1 MQFMKRHLF
10 ALVLVAVVATIA
22 VTQMLGC
29 GASGSARSRAA
40 GDVYVPPGEHD
51 KYYAFLSGGQSGS
64 VFVVGIPSGRLIRE
78 IPVFEPRAA
87 YGYAVHPNDPR
98 RQQLEATGGAW
109 GDTHHPAPSETNGVY
124 DGKYLWINDLANG
137 RLARVRLDVF
147 ETDRIIKI
155 PNLQGAHG
163 IAVVSP
169 NTKYIGVNGEF
180 EQPTNGMATNP
191 APYTSVVAF
200 VDPES
205 MQVKFQVRVNGN
217 IDIADSS
224 KDGKYFFS
232 TVYNLEQGK
241 DMGSMLQFDRDALA
255 AIDIAAA
262 EKAVAEGKAEIRN
275 GVPVIDPETAPG
287 VLTLIPVPKNPHGVN
302 ATPDGRYVIA
312 SGKLS
317 PTVTIIDVNTLK
329 IVAEPEVGLGPLHT
343 TFDNRGN
350 AYTSLFLDSQVVK
363 WNIDK
368 AVAGASD
375 YIVDRINVHYNI
387 GHLQAVGGETMQP
400 QGDYLLAL
408 NKLSKDQ
415 YLPVGP
421 DMPEAQELID
431 ISGEK
436 MRMLAAFPTPP
447 EPHDAVF
454 MAASLLKGKVKQV
467 FDVEAHS
474 VKEGKESVVRTAPD
488 AVTVNMTMIRSAY
501 TPETIS
507 VREGDRV
514 TFRMTN
520 VETIRDMTHGFAL
533 PDHGLNV
540 SLPPGA
546 TKEITIDTP
555 KPGVYWF
562 YCTNFCSAL
571 HLEMRGR
578 MIVQPTK
585 GDVTIADWHAGQ
597 NVAGMQ
603 VPGVPSTARPA
614 TTQPGAAP
622 SGR

>member
-1 MQFMKRHLF
+1 MKRHPLI
-10 ALVLVAVVATIA
+10 LVAATAVATLAA
-22 VTQMLGC
+22 VHTFGC
-29 GASGSARSRAA
+29 GATRSARSLAA
-40 GDVYVPPGEHD
+40 EQVYVAPGELD

-78 IPVFEPRAA
+78 IPVFEQRAA
-87 YGYAVHPNDPR
+87 YGYAMNDADPR
-98 RQQLEATGGAW
+98 RQELLDTGGAW
-109 GDTHHPAPSETNGVY
+109 GDTHHPVLSETDGMPN
-124 DGKYLWINDLANG
+124 GKYLWINDLANA
-137 RLARVRLDVF
+137 RLARVRLDYF
-147 ETDRIIKI
+147 ETDRILKL

-169 NTKYIGVNGEF
+169 NTKYIVVNGEF
-180 EQPTNGMATNP
+180 EQPTDGLVTNP

-200 VDPES
+200 VDPET
-205 MQVKFQVRVNGN
+205 MAVTFEVRVNGN
-217 IDIADSS
+217 IDIADTS
-224 KDGKYFFS
+224 KDGRYSFS

-241 DMGSMLQFDRDALA
+241 DMGSMIQYDRDAVA
-255 AIDIAAA
+255 AIDIPAA
-262 EKAVAEGKAEIRN
+262 EKAVAAGKGQVRN
-275 GVPVIDPETAPG
+275 GVPILDPEENPG

-317 PTVTIIDVNTLK
+317 PTVTIIDAHTLK

-363 WNIDK
+363 WNIEK
-368 AVAGASD
+368 AVSGKPD

-387 GHLQAVGGETMQP
+387 GHLQAVGGASMHP
-400 QGDYLLAL
+400 YGDYLLAL

-421 DMPEAQELID
+421 DLPEDQELID

-436 MRMLAAFPTPP
+436 MKMLASFPTPP
-447 EPHDAVF
+447 EPHDAEF
-454 MAASLLKGKVKQV
+454 IEARLLAPKVKQV
-467 FDVEAHS
+467 FEPASDAVA
-474 VKEGKESVVRTAPD
+474 EGSESVVRTGPHSVD
-488 AVTVNMTMIRSAY
+488 VNMTLIRSAY
-501 TPETIS
+501 TPDSFE
-507 VREGDRV
+507 VREGDVV
-514 TFRMTN
+514 TLKITN

-533 PDHGLNV
+533 PDHNLNIA
-540 SLPPGA
+540 LPPGY
-546 TKEITIDTP
+546 TKSMTFDAG

-578 MIVQPTK
+578 MVVQPKDST
-585 GDVTIADWHAGQ
+585 VTLTDWHAGA
-597 NVAGMQ
+597 NVKGQ
-603 VPGVPSTARPA
+603 VVPGVPST
-614 TTQPGAAP
+614 GE
-622 SGR
+622 GK

>member
-1 MQFMKRHLF
+1 MTRTITLI
-10 ALVLVAVVATIA
+10 VLTIAATAAVVQT
-22 VTQMLGC
+22 LGC
-29 GASGSARSRAA
+29 AETGSARTRAA
-40 GDVYVPPGEHD
+40 EEVYVPPGEHD

-98 RQQLEATGGAW
+98 RIELEKTGGAW
-109 GDTHHPAPSETNGVY
+109 GDTHHPAPSETDGVY
-124 DGKYLWINDLANG
+124 DGRYLWINDLANG
-137 RLARVRLDVF
+137 RLARIRLDVF
-147 ETDRIIKI
+147 ETDRILKI

-180 EQPTNGMATNP
+180 EQPTDGLATNP

-200 VDPES
+200 VEPES
-205 MQVKFQVRVNGN
+205 MQVKFEVRVNGN

-224 KDGKYFFS
+224 KDGRYFFS

-241 DMGSMLQFDRDALA
+241 DMGGMIQFDRDALA

-262 EKAVAEGKAEIRN
+262 EKAVAEGKAEVRN
-275 GVPVIDPETAPG
+275 GVPIIDPEHAPG

-302 ATPDGRYVIA
+302 VTPDGRYAIA

-317 PTVTIIDVNTLK
+317 PTVTIVDTKTLK

-350 AYTSLFLDSQVVK
+350 AFTSLFLDSQVVK

-368 AVAGASD
+368 AVAGTSD

-387 GHLQAVGGETMQP
+387 GHLQAAGGETMKP
-400 QGDYLLAL
+400 HGDYLLAL

-421 DMPEAQELID
+421 DMPEAQEIID

-454 MAASLLKGKVKQV
+454 MASSVLKSKVKQV
-467 FDVEAHS
+467 FDAEAHA
-474 VKEGKESVVRTAPD
+474 VKAGEESVVRTAPN

-501 TPETIS
+501 TPETIE

-578 MIVQPTK
+578 LVVQPK
-585 GDVTIADWHAGQ
+585 DGPVKISDWRAGQ
-597 NVAGMQ
+597 NVAGLQ
-603 VPGVPSTARPA
+603 VPGVPSTEKPN
-614 TTQPGAAP
+614 
-622 SGR
+622 GR

>member
-1 MQFMKRHLF
+1 MTRIL
-10 ALVLVAVVATIA
+10 ATIVATIVA
-22 VTQMLGC
+22 TAAFTQAFGC
-29 GASGSARSRAA
+29 ADTGSARSRAA
-40 GDVYVPPGEHD
+40 EDVYVAPGEHD
-51 KYYAFLSGGQSGS
+51 RYYAFLSGGQSGS
-64 VFVVGIPSGRLIRE
+64 VFVVGVPSGRLIRE

-98 RQQLEATGGAW
+98 RRQLEETGGAW
-109 GDTHHPAPSETNGVY
+109 GDTHHPAPSETKGVY

-147 ETDRIIKI
+147 ETDSILKI
-155 PNLQGAHG
+155 PNMQGAHG

-169 NTKYIGVNGEF
+169 DTKYIGVNGEF
-180 EQPTNGMATNP
+180 EQPTDGLATNP
-191 APYTSVVAF
+191 AAYTSVVSF
-200 VDPES
+200 IDPDS
-205 MQVKFQVRVNGN
+205 MVVKFQVRVNGN

-224 KDGKYFFS
+224 KDGKYFFA

-241 DMGSMLQFDRDALA
+241 TMGGMIQFDRDALA

-262 EKAVAEGKAEIRN
+262 ERAVADGKAVTRN
-275 GVPVIDPETAPG
+275 GVPIIDPENAPG

-302 ATPDGRYVIA
+302 VTPDGRYAIA

-317 PTVTIIDVNTLK
+317 PTVSIIDAKTLK

-363 WNIDK
+363 WNVDK

-387 GHLQAVGGETMQP
+387 GHLQASGGETMAP
-400 QGDYLLAL
+400 TGDFLLAL

-454 MAASLLKGKVKQV
+454 MPASLLKGKVKQV
-467 FDVEAHS
+467 FDLEEHS
-474 VKEGKESVVRTAPD
+474 IKEGQESVTRTGPN

-501 TPETIS
+501 TPETIE

-578 MIVQPTK
+578 LIVQPKEGPVKMT
-585 GDVTIADWHAGQ
+585 DWRAGQ

-603 VPGVPSTARPA
+603 VPGVPSTEKGNAR
-614 TTQPGAAP
+614 
-622 SGR
+622 

>member
-1 MQFMKRHLF
+1 MTRIFAVILAALITTA
-10 ALVLVAVVATIA
+10 ALVQTF
-22 VTQMLGC
+22 GC
-29 GASGSARSRAA
+29 AETGSARSRAA
-40 GDVYVPPGEHD
+40 ADVYVAPGEHD
-51 KYYAFLSGGQSGS
+51 RYCAFLSGGQSGS

-98 RQQLEATGGAW
+98 RRELESTGGPW
-109 GDTHHPAPSETNGVY
+109 GDTHHPAPSEANGVY
-124 DGKYLWINDLANG
+124 DGRYLWINDLANG

-169 NTKYIGVNGEF
+169 DTKYIVVNGEF
-180 EQPTNGMATNP
+180 EQPTDGLTTNP
-191 APYTSVVAF
+191 DPYTSVVAF
-200 VDPES
+200 VDPEN
-205 MQVKFQVRVNGN
+205 MVVKFQVRVNGN
-217 IDIADSS
+217 IDIADTS
-224 KDGKYFFS
+224 KDGRYAFS
-232 TVYNLEQGK
+232 TVYNLEQGNT
-241 DMGSMLQFDRDALA
+241 MGAMIQYDRDAVA
-255 AIDIAAA
+255 AIDIPAA
-262 EKAVAEGKAEIRN
+262 EQAVAAGKGVVRN
-275 GVPVIDPETAPG
+275 GVPILDPADVPG
-287 VLTLIPVPKNPHGVN
+287 ILTLIPVPKNPHGINV
-302 ATPDGRYVIA
+302 TPDGRYAIA

-317 PTVTIIDVNTLK
+317 PTVTIIDAQTLK

-363 WNIDK
+363 WNVDK
-368 AVAGASD
+368 AVAGAED

-387 GHLQAVGGETMQP
+387 GHLQASGGETMAP
-400 QGDYLLAL
+400 TGDFLLAL

-454 MAASLLKGKVKQV
+454 MSAALLKGKVKQV
-467 FDVEAHS
+467 FDVEANA
-474 VKEGKESVVRTAPD
+474 VKEGHESVTRTGPNS
-488 AVTVNMTMIRSAY
+488 VTVNMTMIRSAY
-501 TPETIS
+501 IPETIE
-507 VREGDRV
+507 VQEGDRV

-546 TKEITIDTP
+546 TKEIAIDTP

-578 MIVQPTK
+578 LIVQPKDGPVKMT
-585 GDVTIADWHAGQ
+585 DWRAGQ
-597 NVAGMQ
+597 NVAGRSEERR
-603 VPGVPSTARPA
+603 VG
-614 TTQPGAAP
+614 
-622 SGR
+622 

>member
-1 MQFMKRHLF
+1 MTRIITLIVVAAAAVA
-10 ALVLVAVVATIA
+10 ALVQT
-22 VTQMLGC
+22 LGC
-29 GASGSARSRAA
+29 SETSSARTLAA
-40 GDVYVPPGEHD
+40 QEVYVPPGEHD

-98 RQQLEATGGAW
+98 RRELEATGGAW

-124 DGKYLWINDLANG
+124 DGRYLWINDLANG
-137 RLARVRLDVF
+137 RLARVRLDTF
-147 ETDRIIKI
+147 ETDRILKI

-180 EQPTNGMATNP
+180 EQPTDGLATNP

-200 VDPES
+200 VEPES
-205 MQVKFQVRVNGN
+205 MQVKFEVRVNGN

-224 KDGKYFFS
+224 KDGRYFFS

-241 DMGSMLQFDRDALA
+241 DMGGMIQFDRDALA

-262 EKAVAEGKAEIRN
+262 EKAVADGKAQVRN
-275 GVPVIDPETAPG
+275 GVPIIDPEKAEG

-302 ATPDGRYVIA
+302 VTPDGRYAIA

-317 PTVTIIDVNTLK
+317 PTVTIVDTKTLK

-363 WNIDK
+363 WNVDK
-368 AVAGASD
+368 AVAGAPD
-375 YIVDRINVHYNI
+375 YIIDRINVHYNI
-387 GHLQAVGGETMQP
+387 GHLQAAGGETMKP
-400 QGDYLLAL
+400 YGDYLLAL

-454 MAASLLKGKVKQV
+454 MAASVLKSKVKQV
-467 FDVEAHS
+467 FDVAANA
-474 VKEGKESVVRTAPD
+474 VKAGDESVSRTGPHD
-488 AVTVNMTMIRSAY
+488 VTVNMTMIRSAY
-501 TPETIS
+501 TPETIE

-546 TKEITIDTP
+546 TREITIDTP

-578 MIVQPTK
+578 LIVQPK
-585 GDVTIADWHAGQ
+585 DGPVKISDWRAGQ
-597 NVAGMQ
+597 NVAGLE
-603 VPGVPSTARPA
+603 VPGVPSTEKSHDREKHHDRE
-614 TTQPGAAP
+614 Q
-622 SGR
+622 SHDR